1 MKVPGLSIHS
11 PEDLVGSP
19 RVPPASS
26 HSCGSQAPDWC
37 FSWCWLSPYRK
48 WAVLPNPRSWRA
60 DSGETDWEDLALFP
74 SPPPRFV
81 VQFHSSFKGFEK
93 LWQGNQRS
101 EWHSH
106 SQGKQAAPIL
116 SPRAPGGTR
125 PADPLIFALKNPL
138 QTCLSKHNKFV
149 FCEATIFMII
159 CYSSHKK
166 LIQV

>member
-106 SQGKQAAPIL
+106 SQGKQAAPTL